1 MIRKVVSVI
10 CTVSL
15 AFVLGA
21 CSASSV
27 DNNSTETSSS
37 SEAVEVPETEA
48 SISEASEPEIT
59 QTEEGPDVLV
69 VVFSQTGHT
78 MGIAQMIAEIEDADL
93 YEIVP
98 AVPYTEEDLNYNDSS
113 SRATAEQND
122 PSVRPEIGSDPIDIS
137 GYSRIYVGYPIW
149 WGQEPRIMDTFAE
162 SYDFADA
169 TVIPFCTSGSS
180 GIGQSGTNLEAASGS
195 GNWIEGMR
203 FPADASEADVRAWI
217 ESILNPE

>member
-27 DNNSTETSSS
+27 DNNSTETYSS
-37 SEAVEVPETEA
+37 SETVEVPETEA
-48 SISEASEPEIT
+48 SVSTGET
-59 QTEEGPDVLV
+59 QEVTETEEGPDVLV

-78 MGIAQMIAEIEDADL
+78 MGIAQMIAEIEDADM

-113 SRATAEQND
+113 SRATAEQNE
-122 PSVRPEIGSDPIDIS
+122 PSVRPEIRSDPTDIS

>member
-1 MIRKVVSVI
+1 M
-10 CTVSL
+10 
-15 AFVLGA
+15 
-21 CSASSV
+21 
-27 DNNSTETSSS
+27 
-37 SEAVEVPETEA
+37 
-48 SISEASEPEIT
+48 SISEVAEPEIA
-59 QTEEGPDVLV
+59 QTEDGSDVLV

-98 AVPYTEEDLNYNDSS
+98 AVPYTDEDLNYNDSS

-122 PSVRPEIGSDPIDIS
+122 PSVRPEIGSDPIEIS
-137 GYSRIYVGYPIW
+137 GYTRIYIGYPIW

-180 GIGQSGTNLEAASGS
+180 GIGQSGSNLAAAAGS

-203 FPADASEADVRAWI
+203 FPSDASEDDVRAWI
-217 ESILNPE
+217 NELPG